1 MKLKRLPIVL
11 SSVSLVSCTAVSQP
25 PTPPP
30 PQAGV
35 CRTIHGGSE
44 LSLNRPLQTIRVP
57 VSRESATEGFTTLI
71 LPTSAEKMSI
81 QLLIGDNSG
90 WSILPKNQ
98 VVVWQDANTLDFSPN
113 LRIIKGDR
121 KILVL
126 NLPVNHFTLTVQPV
140 VNPESQVAGT
150 TQAYPVTLSA
160 TGITSPF
167 QFLENSFTPGKSF
180 PASVNSILNRTQPGD
195 LLIPNRFAHELT
207 LSEITGAELN
217 LCPRSH

>member
-11 SSVSLVSCTAVSQP
+11 SSVSLISCTAVSQP

-81 QLLIGDNSG
+81 QLLIGDNTG
-90 WSILPKNQ
+90 WSILPK
-98 VVVWQDANTLDFSPN
+98 
-113 LRIIKGDR
+113 
-121 KILVL
+121 
-126 NLPVNHFTLTVQPV
+126 
-140 VNPESQVAGT
+140 
-150 TQAYPVTLSA
+150 
-160 TGITSPF
+160 
-167 QFLENSFTPGKSF
+167 
-180 PASVNSILNRTQPGD
+180 
-195 LLIPNRFAHELT
+195 
-207 LSEITGAELN
+207 
-217 LCPRSH
+217 